1 MQESNE
7 TLQKLKKEYQ
17 SIPVPKELHQRLM
30 ETMEENRPKKRRPSL
45 SPTKYFG
52 ASVAAAFLCLVI
64 VTNTSAAAAEFL
76 EKIPVIGS
84 IVRIVTFHS
93 FTETEEHREAE
104 VETPVITGLRDSV
117 LEDSLNA
124 QFHQYADSLIAEYK
138 KDIASVDGTG
148 SLSSSYEVIADDEY
162 KLVIGI
168 NAVFTQASSNQIN
181 QYYTIDKGTG
191 EIITLKDLF
200 QDGADYITPISGA
213 IIKQMEKDGKKEE
226 VFPYYLAKNGD
237 MDGFETISPTQSFYL
252 TEENNLVISFNAYE
266 VAPGYMGAVT
276 FTIPNDVIAPLV
288 DKDSLL
294 GRPLTD

>member
-1 MQESNE
+1 MQESNHK
-7 TLQKLKKEYQ
+7 LQDLKKEYE
-17 SIPVPKELHQRLM
+17 SIPIPKELNQRIM
-30 ETMEENRPKKRRPSL
+30 QTMEENRPKKQKPSF
-45 SPTKYFG
+45 SPMKYWG

-84 IVRIVTFHS
+84 IVKIVSFHS
-93 FTETEEHREAE
+93 FTEKEEHREAT
-104 VETPVITGLRDSV
+104 VETPLITGLNEPA
-117 LEDSLNA
+117 LEDSLND

-148 SLSSSYEVIADDEY
+148 SLSSSYEVIADDEH

-168 NAVFTQASSNQIN
+168 HSVFTQASSYQVN
-181 QYYTIDKGTG
+181 QYYTIDKATG

-200 QDGADYITPISGA
+200 QDGADYITPISEA
-213 IIKQMEKDGKKEE
+213 IIEQMEEEGKKEE
-226 VFPYYLAKNGD
+226 VFPYYIAKNGD

-266 VAPGYMGAVT
+266 VAPGYMGAVS